1 MADGA
6 LIMLRRHGNAAG
18 PRLVLSH
25 GNGLAADLYYPFW
38 SLFTDRYDI
47 ILYDFRS
54 HGWNPVGDRRVHN
67 IPTFVRDSQY
77 LAQAIDARFSEKPK
91 IGIFHSLS
99 ALTALLHGIAE
110 SAFSALVLFDPPVCP
125 PGRAPEDFEVTG
137 QQMAQRARQ
146 RHDRFATRAEYA
158 DILRRSQSFARM
170 QSDVPEL
177 FAHTTLRIAAESG
190 YELCCPREYEAQIYE
205 YVFGLRRPSFLGHG
219 LRDNPMS
226 KEVGHGWVE
235 ASEGSCVGADG
246 GSPEGER
253 SRRRRRG
260 GRRVRRTLQPVL
272 APREA
277 GVSHAA
283 RSARGIRATPCRVAQ
298 TCVQETGC
306 GTRTSPHNIV
316 SGGDLRSAAERLDRS
331 VYGCSTPPVRMAP
344 EASRSCR

>member
-77 LAQAIDARFSEKPK
+77 LAQAIDARFGEKPK

-137 QQMAQRARQ
+137 QQLR
-146 RHDRFATRAEYA
+146 TAE
-158 DILRRSQSFARM
+158 Q
-170 QSDVPEL
+170 
-177 FAHTTLRIAAESG
+177 
-190 YELCCPREYEAQIYE
+190 
-205 YVFGLRRPSFLGHG
+205 
-219 LRDNPMS
+219 
-226 KEVGHGWVE
+226 K
-235 ASEGSCVGADG
+235 
-246 GSPEGER
+246 
-253 SRRRRRG
+253 
-260 GRRVRRTLQPVL
+260 
-272 APREA
+272 
-277 GVSHAA
+277 
-283 RSARGIRATPCRVAQ
+283 
-298 TCVQETGC
+298 
-306 GTRTSPHNIV
+306 
-316 SGGDLRSAAERLDRS
+316 
-331 VYGCSTPPVRMAP
+331 
-344 EASRSCR
+344 

>member
-25 GNGLAADLYYPFW
+25 GSGLAADLYYPFW

-54 HGWNPVGDRRVHN
+54 HGWSPVGDRRVHN

-77 LAQAIDARFSEKPK
+77 LAQAIDAHFGGKPK

-146 RHDRFATRAEYA
+146 RQDRFATRAEYA
-158 DILRRSQSFARM
+158 DILRRSQSFAHATGRAGA
-170 QSDVPEL
+170 VR
-177 FAHTTLRIAAESG
+177 AHNAPDRCRI
-190 YELCCPREYEAQIYE
+190 
-205 YVFGLRRPSFLGHG
+205 
-219 LRDNPMS
+219 
-226 KEVGHGWVE
+226 
-235 ASEGSCVGADG
+235 
-246 GSPEGER
+246 
-253 SRRRRRG
+253 
-260 GRRVRRTLQPVL
+260 
-272 APREA
+272 
-277 GVSHAA
+277 GV
-283 RSARGIRATPCRVAQ
+283 
-298 TCVQETGC
+298 
-306 GTRTSPHNIV
+306 
-316 SGGDLRSAAERLDRS
+316 
-331 VYGCSTPPVRMAP
+331 
-344 EASRSCR
+344 

>member
-77 LAQAIDARFSEKPK
+77 LAQAIDARFGEKPK

-205 YVFGLRRPSFLGHG
+205 YVFGLRRPQFSWTRIKGQSDVEGGGAWLG
-219 LRDNPMS
+219 R
-226 KEVGHGWVE
+226 
-235 ASEGSCVGADG
+235 
-246 GSPEGER
+246 GE
-253 SRRRRRG
+253 
-260 GRRVRRTLQPVL
+260 
-272 APREA
+272 
-277 GVSHAA
+277 
-283 RSARGIRATPCRVAQ
+283 
-298 TCVQETGC
+298 
-306 GTRTSPHNIV
+306 
-316 SGGDLRSAAERLDRS
+316 
-331 VYGCSTPPVRMAP
+331 
-344 EASRSCR
+344 